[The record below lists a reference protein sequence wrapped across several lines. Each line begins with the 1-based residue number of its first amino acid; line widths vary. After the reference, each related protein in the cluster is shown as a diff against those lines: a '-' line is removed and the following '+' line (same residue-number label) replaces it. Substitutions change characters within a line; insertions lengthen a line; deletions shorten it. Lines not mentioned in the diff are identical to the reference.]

1 MVVIALATVALLGMV
16 TAPAQAAGPNQPVDI
31 SSVEVASNE
40 LDGTVV
46 LPDGTAI
53 LTIQTRYS
61 ECIQGGACGDDPT
74 VMEVAVGQ
82 ASRSCQG
89 LNGCNAAWQPG
100 GRRQYFQRDVSA
112 FRNGYIQLDSPT
124 LASLGLGNLPA
135 ESWVGVSVR
144 LRNPAGWS
152 QSFAASIQVARAL
165 DPADTVPTNL
175 TAPELGSYGQS
186 LTRDLAIGNWIDL
199 WSAGHWAPGAITPA
213 TSIRVQAA
221 RCPDAACRLTP
232 AQYEA
237 SGLQATCTI
246 ARVDLATRDVN
257 CRPKPWTEI
266 AAADTCWRA
275 RTQAGNRKGWSTWS
289 ESAVKCLPAAN
300 SGSGG
305 AVVGGSSLDLANVA
319 PLRPN
324 VGAVDLVQPSPQRLP
339 TFNLESNPASPIA
352 ARGTLTEGTAYG
364 ATGTA
369 WRLPNGWRAP
379 NLLANTTFT
388 LFTCSG
394 TEAATCTA
402 AGTWAASRL
411 VGQSPSLN
419 STGALS
425 AASAYA
431 RIAQT
436 TTMLNSTGAR
446 VTRTALSDW
455 VSVSAAAPRAPAA
468 TPAPTPVP
476 TPTASADA
484 STGAGAGSS
493 PDVPAAVDIPP
504 ALVAAGVDGRI
515 TPLVGTNGEGTYKGT
530 TLKVQLP
537 AIEPRGVKI
546 KATAVVT
553 PRTRGKVWFTLTR
566 TLPDGKVRVD
576 RTRKVTVRGTKARA
590 SWTFAA
596 SKPTGTYLL
605 IVRYVPSTKGRVG
618 AMVTKAIL
626 VK

>member
-1 MVVIALATVALLGMV
+1 MVVAVLAAIALLGMV
-16 TAPAQAAGPNQPVDI
+16 PLPARAAGPNQPVDI

-46 LPDGTAI
+46 LPEGTAI

-112 FRNGYIQLDSPT
+112 FGNGYIKLDSPT

-135 ESWVGVSVR
+135 ESWLGVSVR
-144 LRNPAGWS
+144 LRNSAGWS
-152 QSFAASIQVARAL
+152 QGFAASIQVARTL

-199 WSAGHWAPGAITPA
+199 WSAGRWAPGAVTPA

-237 SGLQATCTI
+237 SGLDATCNI
-246 ARVDLATRDVN
+246 ARVDLATRDIG
-257 CRPKPWTEI
+257 CRPKPWAEI
-266 AAADTCWRA
+266 TAADSCWRA

-289 ESAVKCLPAAN
+289 ESAVKCLPTAN
-300 SGSGG
+300 SGGAGIGG
-305 AVVGGSSLDLANVA
+305 ITLDLGDVA

-339 TFNLESNPASPIA
+339 TFNLENNPASPIA
-352 ARGTLTEGTAYG
+352 ARGTLTGGTVYG

-369 WRLPNGWRAP
+369 WRLPNAWRAP

-419 STGALS
+419 SIGALS

-455 VSVSAAAPRAPAA
+455 VSVSAAAPS
-468 TPAPTPVP
+468 APTP

-484 STGAGAGSS
+484 PAGSGAGSGAVS
-493 PDVPAAVDIPP
+493 SDLPAAVDIPP

-515 TPLVGTNGEGTYKGT
+515 TPLVGTDGEGTYKGT
-530 TLKVQLP
+530 TLKVQVP
-537 AIEPRGVKI
+537 TVEPRGVKI
-546 KATAVVT
+546 RATAIVT
-553 PRTRGKVWFTLTR
+553 PRTRGKVWFTFTR
-566 TLPDGKVRVD
+566 TLPDGRVRVD

-590 SWTFAA
+590 SWTFAV

-605 IVRYVPSTKGRVG
+605 IVRFVPSNKGKVG